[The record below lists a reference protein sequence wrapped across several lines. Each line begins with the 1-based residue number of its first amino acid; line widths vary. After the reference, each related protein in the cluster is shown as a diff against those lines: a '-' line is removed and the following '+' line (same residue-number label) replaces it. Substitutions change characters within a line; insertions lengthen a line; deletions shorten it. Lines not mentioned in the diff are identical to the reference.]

1 MYGSNKHL
9 TSFLKPIINKVLL
22 PDAILVCHSGHDWPA
37 VGEWLDVLVGVVHG
51 EEY

>member
-9 TSFLKPIINKVLL
+9 TAFLKPIMNKVLL
-22 PDAILVCHSGHDWPA
+22 PDVILVCHSGHDWPA
-37 VGEWLDVLVGVVHG
+37 VDELLDVLVGVVRG